1 MTRVLA
7 GNRSVGARSLARFRA
22 IAMASAFS
30 ALVISAQLMRTS
42 PTPGNEPTRSM
53 MSRRSWARS
62 GHPEVVSASVTTTT
76 APSGVPPLAR
86 SGPSSVRL
94 NTMRG
99 TRAASSPWA
108 ATTTSRAMPSSTML
122 APSSGSTTW
131 VSTAVTSSTDGACGS
146 CVVAMATFYWRGP
159 CKL

>member
-1 MTRVLA
+1 M
-7 GNRSVGARSLARFRA
+7 ARSWRATGRSAPTRLPFRA

-53 MSRRSWARS
+53 MYAAQLGAQRTPGGGQRQRDDDDGTLGGAT
-62 GHPEVVSASVTTTT
+62 V
-76 APSGVPPLAR
+76 
-86 SGPSSVRL
+86 GPVGTSSVRL

-108 ATTTSRAMPSSTML
+108 ATTTSRGHAQLDDVGSQLGVDHMGEHGRHLVDRGLRKLRHRHGDDLL
-122 APSSGSTTW
+122 ART
-131 VSTAVTSSTDGACGS
+131 V
-146 CVVAMATFYWRGP
+146 
-159 CKL
+159 